1 MIRGPIGRLAAAVT
15 IVAGLTACDDTLGLR
30 AFREVEFDTLTA
42 YAMTQT
48 PVSFPSAY
56 SASAGIVVRVDPE
69 IAFEVAFDLPGTGKV
84 QLIPARRIS
93 PTRLVTGIPT
103 PSPSVGMQLIKGT
116 FESMTRAPTGGYSF
130 DSTFAVAPGEGVVME
145 LSGDACQFSLASQQ
159 YAKLVVDSI
168 NLARRQ
174 IHFRAV
180 RDPNCGFR
188 SLQPGIPRN

>member
-1 MIRGPIGRLAAAVT
+1 MIQGPLGRFAAAVT
-15 IVAGLTACDDTLGLR
+15 MVAALTACDDTLGLR
-30 AFREVEFDTLTA
+30 AFQEVEFDTLSA

-48 PVSFPSAY
+48 PISFPSAY
-56 SASAGIVVRVDPE
+56 SAASGVVVRVDPE

-103 PSPSVGMQLIKGT
+103 ASPQVGMQLIKGT
-116 FESMTRAPTGGYSF
+116 FESMTRAPSGGYTY
-130 DSTFAVAPGEGVVME
+130 DSTFAVGPGEGIVME
-145 LSGDACQFSLASQQ
+145 LAGDACQFSLASQQ
-159 YAKLVVDSI
+159 YAKLVVDSV
-168 NLARRQ
+168 NTARRL

-188 SLQPGIPRN
+188 SLQPGVPKN